1 MLPQY
6 TRAMER
12 RRQAPN
18 LAALLRRAQ
27 ALVEDDLLRRVRER
41 GVPDAQPTWHHVFF
55 TIDPEGS
62 RLTTL
67 AARASMTLPAM
78 WEIVQDLEARGYV
91 ERRPDPADRRAKLIC
106 LTEAGRAAVRQ
117 GRRAARELEAEY
129 RRRVGEERF
138 GQMRAGLAAL
148 LVEQRGDADA

>member
-1 MLPQY
+1 
-6 TRAMER
+6 MER
-12 RRQAPN
+12 RRQAPR
-18 LAALLRRAQ
+18 LAELLRQAQ

-41 GVPDAQPTWHHVFF
+41 GVPEAQPTWHHVFF

-67 AARASMTLPAM
+67 AARASMSLPAM

-91 ERRPDPADRRAKLIC
+91 ARRADPGDRRAKLIY
-106 LTEAGRAAVRQ
+106 LTDAGRAAVLK

-129 RRRVGEERF
+129 RRRVGDQRF
-138 GQMRAGLAAL
+138 GQMRAGLEAL
-148 LVEQRGDADA
+148 LDDRGREADA

>member
-1 MLPQY
+1 
-6 TRAMER
+6 MER
-12 RRQAPN
+12 RRQAPR
-18 LAALLRRAQ
+18 LAELLRHAQ

-41 GVPDAQPTWHHVFF
+41 GVPEAQPTWHHVFF

-67 AARASMTLPAM
+67 AARASMSLPAM

-91 ERRPDPADRRAKLIC
+91 ARRADPGDRRAKLIY
-106 LTEAGRAAVRQ
+106 LTDAGRAAVLK

-129 RRRVGEERF
+129 RRRLGEERF
-138 GQMRAGLAAL
+138 RQMRVGLEAL
-148 LVEQRGDADA
+148 LNGERGDADA